1 MKQTTMKQLTRTAS
15 LWNFD
20 QGEPKVLVPVSTFFR
35 DFYTPDVS
43 RTQEFP
49 RQRTQTRT
57 NKRVSRTKDNIPRTT
72 EFNNVSYH
80 ARTIF
85 RFYN

>member
-1 MKQTTMKQLTRTAS
+1 MKQTTMKQLIYLTRTAS

-49 RQRTQTRT
+49 RQRTQTKEFPGRRT
-57 NKRVSRTKDNIPRTT
+57 NIPRTT